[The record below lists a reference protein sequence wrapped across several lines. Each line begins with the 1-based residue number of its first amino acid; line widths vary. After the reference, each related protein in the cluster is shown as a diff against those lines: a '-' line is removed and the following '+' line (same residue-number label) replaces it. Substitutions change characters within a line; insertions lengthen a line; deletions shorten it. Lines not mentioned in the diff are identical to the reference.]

1 MKITPEVAPLGLFS
15 LVALGRFSPNT
26 LLTYVQYDAHV
37 TDGSSVFVSPPRQR
51 KRVTARLRAEVVD
64 AYESGQTS
72 RQGAE
77 VSELGRTT
85 VLKILKAAGVTVRP
99 KGRR

>member
-1 MKITPEVAPLGLFS
+1 MVHRSSSPRPVSESGSLLG
-15 LVALGRFSPNT
+15 
-26 LLTYVQYDAHV
+26 
-37 TDGSSVFVSPPRQR
+37 
-51 KRVTARLRAEVVD
+51 LRAEVVD

-72 RQGAE
+72 RQVAE